1 MNLYLA
7 QPLVVGN
14 VSFTSFLLK
23 ALVLLVLLCL
33 LALFSTSSLTVYS
46 IHCVTSNPVGERTAR
61 QPHQSGLGAFKW
73 MALPWSKT
81 LITIS

>member
-46 IHCVTSNPVGERTAR
+46 IHCVTSNPVGE
-61 QPHQSGLGAFKW
+61 QLGN
-73 MALPWSKT
+73 
-81 LITIS
+81 LISPDWADSNGWHYHGPRL